1 MIYGASQHRA
11 AYASRTFAYRFELG
25 VAGGLRTRS
34 RIEAD
39 RAEEVVGTQSEAD
52 CKGQVCEGVRLGF

>member
-1 MIYGASQHRA
+1 MQNVWPLSRPSEARSSMIYGASQHRA

-25 VAGGLRTRS
+25 VAGGLGARS

-39 RAEEVVGTQSEAD
+39 RAEEVVGT
-52 CKGQVCEGVRLGF
+52 